1 MRGLQTPSV
10 VRSFSDLPGTHEDF
24 VPRTGTS
31 DDPVSSP
38 GPLAASAPERGGGA
52 PRAASTDTA
61 STPSAVVVI
70 PARYGSSRLPAKALA
85 DIGGKPMVVRVLE
98 CARGARGVKRVLVA
112 TDDHQ
117 IQRAVQQAGG
127 EAVLTSPEHPSGTD
141 RIAEVARRLD
151 DDVIVNVQGDLPF
164 LDPGY
169 VEAALEA
176 LGRPAVA
183 GESAPMAT
191 LATPLLDGE
200 AARPQVV
207 KVVCDRHGRALYFSR
222 SMIPSGGAEGLRHIG
237 LYAYR
242 REFLLELARME
253 PTPLEKRE
261 KLEQLRVLEN
271 GYRIQVA
278 QVEAQ
283 ESMIEVDTPED
294 LRRVRQWLTAGR
306 ESAVRERDG

>member
-31 DDPVSSP
+31 DDSVSSP
-38 GPLAASAPERGGGA
+38 GPIAASAAERGGGA
-52 PRAASTDTA
+52 PRAA

-98 CARGARGVKRVLVA
+98 CARSARGVKRVLVA

-117 IQRAVQQAGG
+117 IQRAVTQAGG
-127 EAVLTSPEHPSGTD
+127 EAVLTSADHPSGTD

-176 LGRPAVA
+176 LGRPAVG
-183 GESAPMAT
+183 GESAPVAT
-191 LATPLLDGE
+191 LATPLLEGE
-200 AARPQVV
+200 AARSQVV

-222 SMIPSGGAEGLRHIG
+222 SMIPSGGPRACGTSGCTRIGGSSFWSWPEWSPRRSRSARSSSSYGCWRTATEFRWLRWK
-237 LYAYR
+237 R
-242 REFLLELARME
+242 RSR
-253 PTPLEKRE
+253 
-261 KLEQLRVLEN
+261 
-271 GYRIQVA
+271 
-278 QVEAQ
+278 
-283 ESMIEVDTPED
+283 
-294 LRRVRQWLTAGR
+294 
-306 ESAVRERDG
+306 